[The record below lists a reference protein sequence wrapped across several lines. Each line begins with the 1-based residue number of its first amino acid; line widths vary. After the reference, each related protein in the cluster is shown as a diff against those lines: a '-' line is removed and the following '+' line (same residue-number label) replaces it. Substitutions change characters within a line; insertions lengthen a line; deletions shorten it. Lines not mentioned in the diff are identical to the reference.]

1 MSVLYKNLRYKG
13 VFKMTITKEQVEQLT
28 RIYNTMLE
36 IRTKGEDTLV
46 MADCLRA
53 LEQVVTQVI
62 KSNDSQNSGIP
73 TISDN
78 STEG

>member
-1 MSVLYKNLRYKG
+1 MI
-13 VFKMTITKEQVEQLT
+13 ITREQVEQLT

-53 LEQVVTQVI
+53 LEQVVSQVI
-62 KSNDSQNSGIP
+62 QASTP
-73 TISDN
+73 TEEAPM
-78 STEG
+78 TAAAPAELEGVD

>member
-1 MSVLYKNLRYKG
+1 
-13 VFKMTITKEQVEQLT
+13 MTITREQVEQLT

-53 LEQVVTQVI
+53 LEQVVTQIMQGTQESANVAAEPAE
-62 KSNDSQNSGIP
+62 N
-73 TISDN
+73 
-78 STEG
+78 